1 MKKLIITLLFL
12 LNLFSIKA
20 QASYNM
26 YFEGIWFPDS
36 KENTTAVIMMF
47 DFGKDKVST
56 VQNID
61 FKLHTSN
68 NEKVI
73 IENYDKITTTY
84 IDNIEKVLV
93 TSRYVLI
100 NSDKMKVTV
109 LGKTIIYSKKKL
121 THKQIKN

>member
-1 MKKLIITLLFL
+1 
-12 LNLFSIKA
+12 
-20 QASYNM
+20 
-26 YFEGIWFPDS
+26 
-36 KENTTAVIMMF
+36 MMF